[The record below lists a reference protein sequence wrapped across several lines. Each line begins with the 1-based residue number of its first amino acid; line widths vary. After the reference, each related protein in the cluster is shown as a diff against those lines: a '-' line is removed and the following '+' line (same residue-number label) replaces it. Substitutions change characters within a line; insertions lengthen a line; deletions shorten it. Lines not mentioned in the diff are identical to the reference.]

1 MLFVNDESSCDSMFD
16 DSLDIFSVERNRD
29 EVKVSVPV
37 ITVPSPRKKTSTNN
51 EARSGAVRPPL
62 RTKFPKLVPAI
73 NSFVNQHG
81 FSAQCK
87 RRSSVGSCGVTL
99 SQI

>member
-1 MLFVNDESSCDSMFD
+1 MTKVRATACST
-16 DSLDIFSVERNRD
+16 DSLNIFSVERNRD

-51 EARSGAVRPPL
+51 KARPGAGRPPL
-62 RTKFPKLVPAI
+62 RTKFPELVPAI

-99 SQI
+99 NQI